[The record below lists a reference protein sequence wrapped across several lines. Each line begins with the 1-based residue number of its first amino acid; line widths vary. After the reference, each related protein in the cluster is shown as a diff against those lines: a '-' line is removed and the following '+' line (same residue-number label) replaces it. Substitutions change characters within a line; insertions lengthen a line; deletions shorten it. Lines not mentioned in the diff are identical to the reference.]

1 MSLPRGSDTA
11 RRTERRQA
19 KQLKKPTSLDV
30 ARLVGVSQSAVS
42 RAFTE
47 GGRVSKKTRERI
59 LKAAKE
65 IGYVPNLHAS
75 SLITRRTG
83 MIALI
88 MGDITNPF
96 YPEVLETFARRL
108 QSAGKRVMLLRL
120 SRDEP
125 IDWALPHVLQY
136 QVDGIIIATAM
147 PGQSVR
153 ELCARAHAPVVLF
166 NRAVSGVPAD
176 AVCCDNS
183 AGGRIVADILLDSGH
198 KRFGFIAGLEG
209 ASTSGERERGF
220 FERVLSRTGE
230 IPSKAH
236 GDFTY
241 EGGKRAAL
249 TLFVPSRRPDALFVA
264 NDIMALGALDALR
277 IQLGLRVP
285 DDVSL
290 VGFDDIAAAA
300 WPTYGLT
307 TFRQPI
313 DRMVEETLRLL
324 GERISNPNREPAT
337 VLVPGRLIP
346 RASARL
352 TSLVQASIEPV
363 DWTNSVVLVSVAANV
378 CTKCARFVAARI
390 QNRGVRGG
398 TIETSTCRLCCIC
411 RDFCGCHFRRCR
423 RSR

>member
-1 MSLPRGSDTA
+1 MDRLASYRHALRSCVTCPQDESNTGLYVVMSPSGEVFMA
-11 RRTERRQA
+11 RRSEHRQT
-19 KQLKKPTSLDV
+19 KRLRKPTSLDV
-30 ARLVGVSQSAVS
+30 AGMAGVSQSAVS

-47 GGRVSKKTRERI
+47 GGKVSKKTRQRI
-59 LKAAKE
+59 LKVAKK

-96 YPEVLETFARRL
+96 YPEVLETFASRL

-125 IDWALPHVLQY
+125 VDRALPHVLQY

-166 NRAVSGVPAD
+166 NRVVSGVPVD
-176 AVCCDNS
+176 AVCCDNN

-198 KRFGFIAGLEG
+198 RRFGFIAGLKG
-209 ASTSGERERGF
+209 ASTSAERERGF
-220 FERVLSRTGE
+220 FERILARTGA

-241 EGGKRAAL
+241 EGGNRAAL
-249 TLFVPSRRPDALFVA
+249 ALFALPHRPDALFVA

-285 DDVSL
+285 DDVSV

-300 WPTYGLT
+300 WPSYYLT

-313 DRMVEETLRLL
+313 NHMVEETLRLL
-324 GERISNPNREPAT
+324 AERIANPNRESAI

-352 TSLVQASIEPV
+352 TSLLHAPAEP
-363 DWTNSVVLVSVAANV
+363 AA
-378 CTKCARFVAARI
+378 
-390 QNRGVRGG
+390 
-398 TIETSTCRLCCIC
+398 
-411 RDFCGCHFRRCR
+411 
-423 RSR
+423 

>member
-1 MSLPRGSDTA
+1 MV
-11 RRTERRQA
+11 RRSEQRQS
-19 KQLKKPTSLDV
+19 KRLKRPTSLDV
-30 ARLVGVSQSAVS
+30 ARAVGVSQSAVS

-47 GGRVSKKTRERI
+47 GGRVSKKTKQRI
-59 LKAAKE
+59 LKVASE
-65 IGYVPNLHAS
+65 IGYVPNAHAS

-125 IDWALPHVLQY
+125 VDRALPHVLQY

-153 ELCARAHAPVVLF
+153 ELCAKAHAPVVLF
-166 NRAVSGVPAD
+166 NRAVSGISVD

-198 KRFGFIAGLEG
+198 ERFGFIAGLEG
-209 ASTSGERERGF
+209 ASTSAERERGF
-220 FERVLSRTGE
+220 FERVLSRTGAT
-230 IPSKAH
+230 PLKAH

-241 EGGKRAAL
+241 EGGKRAVL
-249 TLFVPSRRPDALFVA
+249 TLFVSSLRPDALFVA

-285 DDVSL
+285 EDVSL

-324 GERISNPNREPAT
+324 AERSSNPNREPTT

-346 RASARL
+346 RTSARL
-352 TSLVQASIEPV
+352 TTLVKASIEP
-363 DWTNSVVLVSVAANV
+363 AA
-378 CTKCARFVAARI
+378 
-390 QNRGVRGG
+390 
-398 TIETSTCRLCCIC
+398 
-411 RDFCGCHFRRCR
+411 
-423 RSR
+423 

>member
-1 MSLPRGSDTA
+1 MV
-11 RRTERRQA
+11 RRSEQRQS
-19 KQLKKPTSLDV
+19 KRLKRPTSFDV
-30 ARLVGVSQSAVS
+30 ARAVGVSQSAVS

-47 GGRVSKKTRERI
+47 GGRVSKKTKQRI
-59 LKAAKE
+59 LKVASE
-65 IGYVPNLHAS
+65 IGYVPNAHAS

-125 IDWALPHVLQY
+125 VDRALPHVLQY

-153 ELCARAHAPVVLF
+153 ELCAKAHAPVVLF
-166 NRAVSGVPAD
+166 NRAVSGISVD

-198 KRFGFIAGLEG
+198 ERFGFIAGLEG
-209 ASTSGERERGF
+209 ASTSAERERGF
-220 FERVLSRTGE
+220 FERVLSRTGAT
-230 IPSKAH
+230 PSKAH

-241 EGGKRAAL
+241 EGGKRAVL
-249 TLFVPSRRPDALFVA
+249 TLFVSSLRPDALFVA

-285 DDVSL
+285 EDVSL

-324 GERISNPNREPAT
+324 AERSSNPNREPTT

-346 RASARL
+346 RTSARL
-352 TSLVQASIEPV
+352 TTLVKASIEP
-363 DWTNSVVLVSVAANV
+363 AA
-378 CTKCARFVAARI
+378 
-390 QNRGVRGG
+390 
-398 TIETSTCRLCCIC
+398 
-411 RDFCGCHFRRCR
+411 
-423 RSR
+423 

>member
-166 NRAVSGVPAD
+166 NRAVSGVPVD

-198 KRFGFIAGLEG
+198 KRFGFIAGLDG

-363 DWTNSVVLVSVAANV
+363 V
-378 CTKCARFVAARI
+378 
-390 QNRGVRGG
+390 
-398 TIETSTCRLCCIC
+398 
-411 RDFCGCHFRRCR
+411 
-423 RSR
+423 

>member
-1 MSLPRGSDTA
+1 MA
-11 RRTERRQA
+11 RRSEHRPTKRPR
-19 KQLKKPTSLDV
+19 KPTSFDV
-30 ARLVGVSQSAVS
+30 ARMAGFSQSAVS

-47 GGRVSKKTRERI
+47 GGKVSKKTRQKI
-59 LKAAKE
+59 LKVAKE

-96 YPEVLETFARRL
+96 YPEVLETFATRL

-125 IDWALPHVLQY
+125 IDRAVPYVLQY

-147 PGQSVR
+147 PGPPIR

-166 NRAVSGVPAD
+166 NRVVSEVSVD
-176 AVCCDNS
+176 AVCCDNNG
-183 AGGRIVADILLDSGH
+183 GGRIVADILLDSGH
-198 KRFGFIAGLEG
+198 RRFGFIAGLES
-209 ASTSGERERGF
+209 ASTSTERERGF
-220 FERVLSRTGE
+220 FERILARTGG
-230 IPSKAH
+230 IPSKAR

-241 EGGKRAAL
+241 EGGNRAAL
-249 TLFVPSRRPDALFVA
+249 ALFGGSHRPDALFVA

-285 DDVSL
+285 DDVSV

-300 WPTYGLT
+300 WPSYCLT

-324 GERISNPNREPAT
+324 AERVSNPNREPAT

-346 RASARL
+346 RESARL
-352 TSLVQASIEPV
+352 TSFARAPIEPV
-363 DWTNSVVLVSVAANV
+363 A
-378 CTKCARFVAARI
+378 
-390 QNRGVRGG
+390 
-398 TIETSTCRLCCIC
+398 
-411 RDFCGCHFRRCR
+411 
-423 RSR
+423 

>member
-1 MSLPRGSDTA
+1 MA
-11 RRTERRQA
+11 RRAERRQT
-19 KQLKKPTSLDV
+19 KRLRKPTSLDV
-30 ARLVGVSQSAVS
+30 ARMAGVSQSAVS
-42 RAFTE
+42 RSFTE
-47 GGRVSKKTRERI
+47 GGKVSKKTRQKI
-59 LKAAKE
+59 LKVAKE

-96 YPEVLETFARRL
+96 YPEVLETFSTRL

-125 IDWALPHVLQY
+125 IERALPHVLQY

-166 NRAVSGVPAD
+166 NRTVSGVPVD
-176 AVCCDNS
+176 TVCCDNS
-183 AGGRIVADILLDSGH
+183 AGGRIVADVLVDSGH
-198 KRFGFIAGLEG
+198 RRFAFIAGLKG
-209 ASTSGERERGF
+209 ASTSAERERGF
-220 FERVLSRTGE
+220 FERIQARTGE
-230 IPSKAH
+230 IPAKAY

-241 EGGKRAAL
+241 EGGGRAAL
-249 TLFVPSRRPDALFVA
+249 SLFALSPRPDALFVA

-300 WPTYGLT
+300 WPSYSLT

-313 DRMVEETLRLL
+313 NRMVEETLRILA
-324 GERISNPNREPAT
+324 ERVSNPNREPAT
-337 VLVPGRLIP
+337 VLVPGRLVP
-346 RASARL
+346 RASARV
-352 TSLVQASIEPV
+352 TTVVQASVEP
-363 DWTNSVVLVSVAANV
+363 AA
-378 CTKCARFVAARI
+378 
-390 QNRGVRGG
+390 
-398 TIETSTCRLCCIC
+398 
-411 RDFCGCHFRRCR
+411 
-423 RSR
+423 